1 MVNALGSRE
10 GVGIKSISLPRFV
23 WDDRQC
29 RLDAGQRRSGGQGEF
44 ACDTVGL
51 RG

>member
-23 WDDRQC
+23 WDDRQPQIRC
-29 RLDAGQRRSGGQGEF
+29 WAEEERGAGEV
-44 ACDTVGL
+44 CV
-51 RG
+51 